1 MTGDVGVPHDVL
13 MDSEPE
19 HLALPDWVQAEAR
32 MMVAEFL
39 DREHFVRRLDALMP
53 RDGGEFEEA
62 LVDRELALM
71 ADGVAPTEI
80 AFRLAVV
87 RATRDALMLQSSIR
101 ALPTGDGRLPP
112 KREHLRVT
120 VASCL
125 LRCLHEAAGALGSRS
140 GAAGRDGRALAS
152 NFDRVLAQRRDCEHL
167 PRTPGYVFRRRRCRG
182 CTGLCTERRLEC
194 DARARS
200 ARSAPIGR
208 SEIASRRHRHATP
221 ARSPS
226 AR

>member
-53 RDGGEFEEA
+53 QDGGEFEEA

-112 KREHLRVT
+112 KREHLAGDRG
-120 VASCL
+120 L
-125 LRCLHEAAGALGSRS
+125 LPTPLPSRS
-140 GAAGRDGRALAS
+140 RWRSRIPFGGRWA
-152 NFDRVLAQRRDCEHL
+152 
-167 PRTPGYVFRRRRCRG
+167 
-182 CTGLCTERRLEC
+182 
-194 DARARS
+194 
-200 ARSAPIGR
+200 
-208 SEIASRRHRHATP
+208 
-221 ARSPS
+221 
-226 AR
+226 

>member
-1 MTGDVGVPHDVL
+1 MMWL

-62 LVDRELALM
+62 LIYGELALM

-112 KREHLRVT
+112 KREHLARDRSLSPT
-120 VASCL
+120 PPP
-125 LRCLHEAAGALGSRS
+125 SRS
-140 GAAGRDGRALAS
+140 RWRSRIPFVGRWA
-152 NFDRVLAQRRDCEHL
+152 
-167 PRTPGYVFRRRRCRG
+167 
-182 CTGLCTERRLEC
+182 
-194 DARARS
+194 
-200 ARSAPIGR
+200 
-208 SEIASRRHRHATP
+208 
-221 ARSPS
+221 
-226 AR
+226 